1 VIGMVNSKNPQAFET
16 GVFFSELC
24 ILNYRT
30 VSSRDHFHFQ
40 NAKSKN
46 KKTIVYCRDGPER

>member
-1 VIGMVNSKNPQAFET
+1 MVNSKNPQAFET